1 MKRKINGLLKVILIF
16 IGVFIIQAA
25 AYWGTQFFV
34 KKPHMLGS
42 RFDDKIP
49 FVPIFIFPYVSW
61 YFILFSIPFVL
72 YFYSLPTYALY
83 TMSLL
88 IVVITSGI
96 IYLVYPTTFIRP
108 EPRGN
113 NLSTKVVKLVYSND
127 KKILSCMPSLHCSL
141 SMLFILA
148 AFTAK
153 NLPLTV
159 KLSVIIL
166 SFLIILSTVL
176 VKQHVLIDVITAI
189 PLALISWYIA
199 VAIGADMFL
208 SLFNFI
214 Q

>member
-25 AYWGTQFFV
+25 AYWGTQFLV
-34 KKPHMLGS
+34 KNPHTLGS

-108 EPRGN
+108 EPQGN
-113 NLSTKVVKLVYSND
+113 NLSTKIVKLVYSND
-127 KKILSCMPSLHCSL
+127 RKILSCMPSLHCSL
-141 SMLFILA
+141 SMLFIIA
-148 AFTAK
+148 AFTAE

-159 KLSVIIL
+159 KLPVIIL
-166 SFLIILSTVL
+166 SVLIILSTVL
-176 VKQHVLIDVITAI
+176 VKQHVLIDVISAL

-199 VAIGADMFL
+199 VAIGSDMFL
-208 SLFNFI
+208 SLFDFI

>member
-25 AYWGTQFFV
+25 AYWGTQFLV
-34 KKPHMLGS
+34 KNPHTLGS

-108 EPRGN
+108 EPQGN
-113 NLSTKVVKLVYSND
+113 NLSTKIVKLVYSND
-127 KKILSCMPSLHCSL
+127 RKILSCMPSLHCSL

-153 NLPLTV
+153 NLPLAV

-176 VKQHVLIDVITAI
+176 VKQHVLIDVISAL

-199 VAIGADMFL
+199 VAIGSDMFL
-208 SLFNFI
+208 SLFDFI

>member
-25 AYWGTQFFV
+25 AYWGTQFLV
-34 KKPHMLGS
+34 KNPHTLGS

-108 EPRGN
+108 EPQGN
-113 NLSTKVVKLVYSND
+113 NLSTKIVKLVYSND
-127 KKILSCMPSLHCSL
+127 RKILSCMPSLHCSL
-141 SMLFILA
+141 SILFILA
-148 AFTAK
+148 ALTAK
-153 NLPLTV
+153 NLPLTI
-159 KLSVIIL
+159 KLPVIIL
-166 SFLIILSTVL
+166 SFLIILSTVM

-199 VAIGADMFL
+199 VAIGADTYL
-208 SLFNFI
+208 ILFNFI